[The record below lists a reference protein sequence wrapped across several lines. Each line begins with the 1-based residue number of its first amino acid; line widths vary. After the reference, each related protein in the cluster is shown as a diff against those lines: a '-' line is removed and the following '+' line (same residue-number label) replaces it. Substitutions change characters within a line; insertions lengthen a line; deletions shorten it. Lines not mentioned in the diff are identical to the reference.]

1 MSVLDEVRWR
11 VQGKSMTDPL
21 WRESVGFTEKTQ
33 IIIPIIEEG
42 DLALMNPWPHQQ
54 ASDAVVTLRVVSSV
68 GQVVASGLEQLLKAE
83 GLNFDLGLRT
93 FDQGLMHRDLPMCVA
108 LHVPGSWVKLV
119 AKTGGPA
126 LQSAKAAGNA
136 SEWLVAKGDL
146 PH

>member
-68 GQVVASGLEQLLKAE
+68 GQVASGLEQLLKAE

-93 FDQGLMHRDLPMCVA
+93 FDQGLMHRDLPVCVA
-108 LHVPGSWVKLV
+108 LHLRGSRVKLA

-136 SEWLVAKGDL
+136 FEWLVAECDL